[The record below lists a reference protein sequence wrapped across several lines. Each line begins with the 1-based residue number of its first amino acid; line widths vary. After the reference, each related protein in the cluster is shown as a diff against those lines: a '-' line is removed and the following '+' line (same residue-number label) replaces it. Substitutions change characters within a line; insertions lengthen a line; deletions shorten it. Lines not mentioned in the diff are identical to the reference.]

1 MSEPPLPILPSPA
14 APGDSPVGPVVPM
27 TFGQILDRIFRLM
40 RSHRKSFVGIG
51 LLPIGAMF
59 AIYAVLFGALYL
71 AGVFPHPPA
80 HLNPTVIVGTIFPV
94 ILLFIPLMFLVYG
107 LYYGASTFAA
117 VRADHGFS
125 VTAGEAFRHA
135 WSKAGRYAWLMLLRA
150 LIVAIPIA
158 ACAFAIGAG
167 AFLLGLVPR
176 GNPNTA
182 ALFFLI
188 PLAVLL
194 YFGSIVYAIIVSLRL
209 SLAYPACVCE
219 DLTASQAIK
228 RSGVLTKGAKGRI
241 FLALLVIYAIGY
253 AIFIVLYIVGMIVG
267 GIAAV
272 AGAGHLQSA
281 PPWVYILL
289 GLLVACAI
297 VIMLLWTVL
306 LMAAYSTAF
315 AVFYRDQCL
324 RTDGLPRSLAQG
336 LEPA

>member
-1 MSEPPLPILPSPA
+1 
-14 APGDSPVGPVVPM
+14 M

-71 AGVFPHPPA
+71 ADVFPHPPA

-219 DLTASQAIK
+219 DLTASQAI
-228 RSGVLTKGAKGRI
+228 
-241 FLALLVIYAIGY
+241 GY

-272 AGAGHLQSA
+272 AGAGRLQSA